1 MRGGSKSQFD
11 ADIVLF
17 TEKKED
23 YRNNYVYADKNRYQ
37 DKPLDQ
43 LKFNIYSRKLVGTE
57 KIENPDK
64 PKQENNHVFSFE
76 VN

>member
-17 TEKKED
+17 TQKEQD
-23 YRNNYVYADKNRYQ
+23 YRNNYVWADKNRYQ

-43 LKFNIYSRKLVGTE
+43 LKFNIYHGKMVVPEQEETNE
-57 KIENPDK
+57 KNETIND
-64 PKQENNHVFSFE
+64 HVFSFN
-76 VN
+76 VQ